1 MDVGHQNVVEF
12 KKRYLTGVIKL
23 MARYRGP
30 TCKLARRLGSD
41 LQLKSGIRALDS
53 KCKLATP
60 PGMHGTKRGRSSD
73 YAVMLRQKQLIRWTY
88 GLLERQ
94 FRIYYDKAFKQKG
107 STGENL
113 LTLLECRLDNTVF
126 RIGFSATRAE
136 ARQLVS
142 HRAVK
147 VNGRL
152 VNIPSYSVKKGDV
165 IEIKEKS
172 KSQTRIQAALEF
184 AKQKPQPGWIDIDSN
199 KLQGIVK
206 SIPERSELPSE
217 FNENLVVEYYSK

>member
-1 MDVGHQNVVEF
+1 M
-12 KKRYLTGVIKL
+12 GVTNL

-30 TCKLARRLGSD
+30 TCKLARRLGTD

-60 PGMHGTKRGRSSD
+60 PGMHATKRGRLSEFG
-73 YAVMLRQKQLIRWTY
+73 VLLRQKQLIRHTY
-88 GLLERQ
+88 GILERQ
-94 FRIYYDKAFKQKG
+94 FRLYYAKASKRKG
-107 STGENL
+107 ITGENL
-113 LTLLECRLDNTVF
+113 LKLLECRLDNVVY
-126 RIGFSATRAE
+126 RMGFASTRAE

-147 VNGRL
+147 VNTTI
-152 VNIPSYSVKKGDV
+152 VNIPSYQVKAGDV

-172 KSQTRIQAALEF
+172 KSQTRIQAAIELT
-184 AKQKPQPGWIDIDSN
+184 KQKPQPAWIDVDST

-206 SIPERSELPSE
+206 LIPERSELPLE

>member
-1 MDVGHQNVVEF
+1 
-12 KKRYLTGVIKL
+12 

-30 TCKLARRLGSD
+30 TCKLARRLGTD

-60 PGMHGTKRGRSSD
+60 PGVHGAKRGRLSEFGI
-73 YAVMLRQKQLIRWTY
+73 LFRQKQLIRRTY
-88 GLLERQ
+88 GVIERQ
-94 FRIYYDKAFKQKG
+94 FRLYYAKAAKRKG
-107 STGENL
+107 ITGENL
-113 LTLLECRLDNTVF
+113 LKLLECRLDNVVY
-126 RIGFSATRAE
+126 RMGFAATRAE

-142 HRAVK
+142 HRCVK
-147 VNGRL
+147 VNGSI
-152 VNIPSYSVKKGDV
+152 VNIPSYQVKAGDV

-172 KSQTRIQAALEF
+172 KSQTRIQAALEL
-184 AKQKPQPGWIDIDSN
+184 AKQKPQPGWIDVDFT

-206 SIPERSELPSE
+206 LIPERSELPLE